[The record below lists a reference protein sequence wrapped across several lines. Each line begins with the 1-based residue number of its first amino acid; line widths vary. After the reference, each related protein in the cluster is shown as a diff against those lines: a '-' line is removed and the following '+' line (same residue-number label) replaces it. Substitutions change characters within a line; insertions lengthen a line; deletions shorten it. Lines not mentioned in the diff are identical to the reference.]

1 MRLRSLGADRLRNLR
16 AVSVSLD
23 DGLTVLVGRNGQG
36 KSSLLESIY
45 LLATGYSYRTRRID
59 DLISWDGG
67 PARISGQVTGRAGT
81 SDLAVVLDDGVRRLV
96 ADGSERTLEEFLG
109 RLAVVALPTDGVR
122 VLRDPPE
129 ARRRFLDSG
138 VVGIRNAFLKELG
151 IYRQTLAE
159 RNALLR
165 STAARRSG
173 DRRVELEAWDERLVA
188 AGRAVHSERRAYAT
202 RLAAALRDGER
213 TVLGEGADLLVRY
226 LPSPAESREH
236 GPEAFPDMFR
246 AALAREREKDEGLGF
261 TAVGPHRDD
270 LRVDLAGVDL
280 RRFGSAGQVRAAMV
294 VLSLGKLEVLRES
307 RGEAPVFLMD
317 DFDSDLDE
325 PRARALAAF
334 LESGGFQAV
343 LATAKEGFAETLGV
357 PVRKIRLEAG
367 QAA

>member
-16 AVSVSLD
+16 AVSVSFDERLN
-23 DGLTVLVGRNGQG
+23 VLVGRNGQG
-36 KSSLLESIY
+36 KSSLLEAIY
-45 LLATGYSYRTRRID
+45 LLSTGYSYRTRRID
-59 DLISWDGG
+59 DLISWNGG
-67 PARISGQVTGRAGT
+67 PARVSGKVTARAGD
-81 SDLAVVLDDGVRRLV
+81 SDLAIVLDNGTRRLV
-96 ADGSERTLEEFLG
+96 ADGSERELDEFLG
-109 RLAVVALPTDGVR
+109 RLALVALPTDGVR

-138 VVGIRNAFLKELG
+138 VVGIRKAFLRELAA
-151 IYRQTLAE
+151 YRRTLAE
-159 RNALLR
+159 RNVLLR
-165 STAARRSG
+165 SRNARRRG
-173 DRRVELEAWDERLVA
+173 DSRAELEAWDERLVA
-188 AGRAVHSERRAYAT
+188 AGRAVHAGRRAYAT
-202 RLAAALRDGER
+202 RLAAALREAER
-213 TVLGEGADLLVRY
+213 AILGDRAELLVRY
-226 LPSPAESREH
+226 LPSPVEAREH
-236 GPEAFPDMFR
+236 GSEAFPEVFR
-246 AALAREREKDEGLGF
+246 AALARERESDEGLGF

-270 LRVDLAGVDL
+270 LRVDLGGVDL

>member
-1 MRLRSLGADRLRNLR
+1 MSFDE
-16 AVSVSLD
+16 S
-23 DGLTVLVGRNGQG
+23 LTVLVGRNGQG
-36 KSSLLESIY
+36 KSNLLEAIY
-45 LLATGYSYRTRRID
+45 LLATGYSYRTRRLD

-67 PARISGQVTGRAGT
+67 PARIWGHVTARHGA
-81 SDLAVVLDDGVRRLV
+81 SDLAVVLDDGARRLV
-96 ADGSERTLEEFLG
+96 ADGSEKTLDDFLG
-109 RLAVVALPTDGVR
+109 RLAVVALPTDGAR

-138 VVGIRNAFLKELG
+138 VVGTRKAFLKELG
-151 IYRQTLAE
+151 TYRQTLAE

-165 STAARRSG
+165 SRDARRG
-173 DRRVELEAWDERLVA
+173 NRGVELEAWDDRLVA
-188 AGRAVHSERRAYAT
+188 AGRAVHAGRRAYAA
-202 RLAAALRDGER
+202 RLAAALGEGER
-213 TVLGEGADLLVRY
+213 AILGEGAELLVRY
-226 LPSPAESREH
+226 LPSPAESREQ
-236 GPEAFPDMFR
+236 GPEAFPEVFR
-246 AALAREREKDEGLGF
+246 AALGRERERDEGLGF

-270 LRVDLAGVDL
+270 LQVELGGVDL
-280 RRFGSAGQVRAAMV
+280 RRFGSAGQLRAAMV
-294 VLSLGKLEVLRES
+294 VLSLGKLEVLTES

-325 PRARALAAF
+325 PRARVLAAF